1 MYYPAAAA
9 GSVFIYQRAEISA
22 PEVLRAGVIMTLVA
36 VAVLMIFAVPYWNA
50 IGEGTDRGRVSCVL
64 REDDGMN
71 QGEIPAEPENAMDEV
86 SLPPLSRRAEQP
98 DVYAPDG
105 SEIRLLTDGRHSASK
120 SSMVEVVLPAG
131 QVSRPVYHRTVEETW
146 YILEGRGR
154 VCAARR
160 TPMPLPLRRRMSWR
174 GDALVIPTGWRFQFA
189 ASSEESLRF
198 LCHTTP
204 PWPGEDEAVPAD
216 TGGLGEP
223 TV

>member
-1 MYYPAAAA
+1 
-9 GSVFIYQRAEISA
+9 
-22 PEVLRAGVIMTLVA
+22 
-36 VAVLMIFAVPYWNA
+36 
-50 IGEGTDRGRVSCVL
+50 
-64 REDDGMN
+64 MN
-71 QGEIPAEPENAMDEV
+71 QSEIPAEPENAMDEV
-86 SLPPLSRRAEQP
+86 LLPPLSRRAEEP

-105 SEIRLLTDGRHSASK
+105 SEIRLLTDARHMASK

-154 VCAARR
+154 VWRCPPDADAASVA
-160 TPMPLPLRRRMSWR
+160 PQDVLA